1 MTKDGAWEERSFEP
15 AAGEGK
21 GGGRAPAGAGH
32 PREVEPA
39 SDAGAA
45 KAKARQQVYRRLR
58 EAGAA
63 RFPFP
68 IEGRIPNFKGA
79 ERAAARLRELDVY
92 RRARA
97 LKVNP
102 DTPQLPV
109 RAMALADG
117 KTVYMPTPRLRGAFL
132 RIRPEDVPRG
142 EERRAAQLGRAAEYG
157 RFVTLDEMTPE
168 AAPIDLVVA
177 GAVAVTRDGA
187 RAGKGE
193 GYADYEYALLREL
206 GHPELPV
213 VTTVHPLQIVERLP
227 VAPHDLSV
235 DIIVTPDEVIFTRTP
250 YPKPRG
256 IHWEA
261 VTPEDLEAMP
271 VLQELR
277 ALQWERMQV
286 PDVLAPGLGA
296 VFVGLNPGRASATA
310 GHHFAG
316 PNNLFWRLLHEAGF
330 VPRVL
335 RPEEDGLLPRWGLG
349 VTNVVPRATRG
360 EADLTW
366 DELRAGGAALRE
378 KVARFRPRLV
388 ILLGKQVYR
397 AYAGLARTAPVEWG
411 LQPRQTVPGVAEFAA
426 PNPSGRSTVPY
437 AERLRLLREA
447 RAWLAG
453 GAGGG
458 R

>member
-1 MTKDGAWEERSFEP
+1 MAKDGDRRPLASDP
-15 AAGEGK
+15 GAPDGDGPGAGKAAGD
-21 GGGRAPAGAGH
+21 PAQ
-32 PREVEPA
+32 EKE
-39 SDAGAA
+39 AA
-45 KAKARQQVYRRLR
+45 RRLVYRRLR
-58 EAGAA
+58 EGGAA

-79 ERAAARLRELDVY
+79 ERAAARLRELELY

-117 KTVYMPTPRLRGAFL
+117 KTLYMPTPRLRGAFL

-142 EERRAAQLGRAAEYG
+142 EERRAAQLSKAAAYG
-157 RFVTLDEMTPE
+157 RFVPLEELAPE
-168 AAPIDLVVA
+168 AAPIDLVVV

-213 VTTVHPLQIVERLP
+213 VTTVHPLQLVDRLP
-227 VAPHDLSV
+227 VDPHDLSV
-235 DIIVTPDEVIFTRTP
+235 DVIVTPDAVIETRTP

-256 IHWEA
+256 IRWDA
-261 VTPEDLEAMP
+261 VTEDDLEAMP
-271 VLQELR
+271 VLRELR
-277 ALQWERMQV
+277 ALRWERMTV
-286 PDVLAPGLGA
+286 PDVLAPGLEV

-335 RPEEDGLLPRWGLG
+335 RPEEDRLLLRWGVG

-360 EADLTW
+360 EADLGW
-366 DELRAGGAALRE
+366 DELAAGGAALRA
-378 KVARFRPRLV
+378 KMARYRPRLV
-388 ILLGKQVYR
+388 VLLGKQVYR
-397 AYAGLARTAPVEWG
+397 AYAGLARTARVDWG
-411 LQPRQTVPGVAEFAA
+411 LQPRESVAGVREFVA
-426 PNPSGRSTVPY
+426 PNPSSRSTVPY
-437 AERLRLLREA
+437 AERLRLFEAA
-447 RAWLAG
+447 RAWLRG
-453 GAGGG
+453 N
-458 R
+458 